1 MNGVLNLVLLANGGF
16 VRARSALLTVR
27 TAEAWISLVR
37 AALLSTLI
45 PAVWMGIIPVEQ
57 AAVNG
62 VLLLL
67 GGYILFLAFGPPW
80 LPLLRKTDLIITLD
94 IVVITIVVLISG
106 GTDSPF
112 LYLYYL
118 TILEAAARL
127 NLRQAVAASV
137 AITAIIVLLW
147 IHGGVAEFVQVVQQF
162 RLGAF
167 IAGGFFLALFLGL
180 LVQEHNTTQQRL
192 ITYDVTL
199 EGLSRALDL
208 RDKETEGH
216 SQRVTELAVRLAEA
230 MGLPKKQLT
239 YVRWGALLHDI
250 GKMGIPDAILLKPA
264 RLTEDEWEI
273 MRRHPVYA
281 YELLS
286 PIPYLRLLLDIPY
299 CHHEKWDGTGYP
311 RGLKGENIPL
321 TARIFAIADVW
332 DALRS
337 DRPYRPAWPAHKAR
351 EYIKEQS
358 NKHFDPHVVDA
369 FLSLVGEEE
378 GARSVSAPP
387 QSAA

>member
-1 MNGVLNLVLLANGGF
+1 MNFAVLANGGF
-16 VRARSALLTVR
+16 LRARSALLTVR

-45 PAVWMGIIPVEQ
+45 PAVWLGVIPVAQ
-57 AAVNG
+57 PAVNG
-62 VLLLL
+62 ILLLL
-67 GGYILFLAFGPPW
+67 GGYIIVLSFVPVW
-80 LPLLRKTDLIITLD
+80 LPLLRKTDLIIALD
-94 IVVITIVVLISG
+94 ILVITLVVLISG
-106 GTDSPF
+106 QTESPF

-137 AITAIIVLLW
+137 AITGIIVLLW
-147 IHGGVAEFVQVVQQF
+147 IQGGVAEFVQSVQQF

-192 ITYDVTL
+192 VTYDVTL

-216 SQRVTELAVRLAEA
+216 SQRVTYLAVRLAEA
-230 MGLPKKQLT
+230 MGVPKKELA
-239 YVRWGALLHDI
+239 YIRWGALLHDI

-264 RLTEDEWEI
+264 RLTEEEWAI

-286 PIPYLRLLLDIPY
+286 PIPYLRALLDIPY

-311 RGLKGENIPL
+311 RGLKSEEIPL
-321 TARIFAIADVW
+321 TARIFAVADVW

-337 DRPYRPAWPAHKAR
+337 DRPYRPAWSAQKAR
-351 EYIKEQS
+351 EYIREQS
-358 NKHFDPHVVDA
+358 GTHFDPQVVEV
-369 FLSLVGEEE
+369 FLRLIAVEDNT
-378 GARSVSAPP
+378 RQVSAPP
-387 QSAA
+387 RTAA

>member
-1 MNGVLNLVLLANGGF
+1 MNFAVLANGGF
-16 VRARSALLTVR
+16 LRARSALLTVR

-45 PAVWMGIIPVEQ
+45 PAVWLGVIPIAHPE
-57 AAVNG
+57 VNAI
-62 VLLLL
+62 LLLL
-67 GGYILFLAFGPPW
+67 GGYIIVLSFGPVW
-80 LPLLRKTDLIITLD
+80 VPLLRKTDLIIALD
-94 IVVITIVVLISG
+94 ILVITLVVLISG
-106 GTDSPF
+106 QTESPF

-137 AITAIIVLLW
+137 AITGIIVLLW
-147 IHGGVAEFVQVVQQF
+147 IQGGVAEFVQSVQQF

-192 ITYDVTL
+192 VTYDVTL

-216 SQRVTELAVRLAEA
+216 SQRVTTLAVRLADA
-230 MGLPKKQLT
+230 MGVPKKELA
-239 YVRWGALLHDI
+239 YIRWGALLHDI

-264 RLTEDEWEI
+264 RLTEDEWAI

-286 PIPYLRLLLDIPY
+286 PIPYLRALLDIPY

-311 RGLKGENIPL
+311 RGLKGEAIPL
-321 TARIFAIADVW
+321 TARIFAVADVW

-337 DRPYRPAWPAHKAR
+337 DRPYRPAWPAQKAR
-351 EYIKEQS
+351 EYIREQS
-358 NKHFDPHVVDA
+358 GTHFDPQVVEA
-369 FLSLVGEEE
+369 FLRLIAVEDS
-378 GARSVSAPP
+378 RQVSAPP
-387 QSAA
+387 RTAA

>member
-1 MNGVLNLVLLANGGF
+1 VVLANGGF

-45 PAVWMGIIPVEQ
+45 PAVWLGIIPVYQ
-57 AAVNG
+57 PAVNG

-67 GGYILFLAFGPPW
+67 GGYIIVLAFGPVWVPW
-80 LPLLRKTDLIITLD
+80 LRKSDLIISMD
-94 IVVITIVVLISG
+94 IFVITLVVLISG
-106 GTDSPF
+106 TTDSPF

-127 NLRQAVAASV
+127 NLRQAVAASI
-137 AITAIIVLLW
+137 AITGIIVLLW
-147 IHGGVAEFVQVVQQF
+147 VQGGGVAEFVQSVQQF

-180 LVQEHNTTQQRL
+180 LVQEHNTTRQRL
-192 ITYDVTL
+192 VTYDVTL

-230 MGLPKKQLT
+230 MGVFKRELQ

-264 RLTEDEWEI
+264 RLTEEEWTI

-286 PIPYLRLLLDIPY
+286 PIPYLRALLDIPY

-311 RGLKGENIPL
+311 RGLKGEEIPL

-351 EYIKEQS
+351 EYIREQS
-358 NKHFDPHVVDA
+358 GKHFDPRVVEV
-369 FLSLVGEEE
+369 FLQIVEEE
-378 GARSVSAPP
+378 GVSQLTAPP
-387 QSAA
+387 RSAA

>member
-1 MNGVLNLVLLANGGF
+1 MNFAVLANGGF
-16 VRARSALLTVR
+16 LRARSALLTVR

-45 PAVWMGIIPVEQ
+45 PAVWLGVIPVAQ
-57 AAVNG
+57 PAVNG
-62 VLLLL
+62 ILLLL
-67 GGYILFLAFGPPW
+67 GGYIIVLSFVPVW
-80 LPLLRKTDLIITLD
+80 LPLLRKTDLIIALD
-94 IVVITIVVLISG
+94 ILVITLVVLISG
-106 GTDSPF
+106 QTESPF

-137 AITAIIVLLW
+137 AITGIIVLLW
-147 IHGGVAEFVQVVQQF
+147 IQGGVAEFVQSVQQF

-192 ITYDVTL
+192 VTYDVTL

-216 SQRVTELAVRLAEA
+216 SQRVTHLAVRLAEA
-230 MGLPKKQLT
+230 MGVPKKELA
-239 YVRWGALLHDI
+239 YIRWGALLHDI

-264 RLTEDEWEI
+264 RLTEEEWAI

-286 PIPYLRLLLDIPY
+286 PIPYLRALLDIPY

-311 RGLKGENIPL
+311 RGLKSEEIPL
-321 TARIFAIADVW
+321 TARIFAVADVW

-337 DRPYRPAWPAHKAR
+337 DRPYRPAWSAQKAR
-351 EYIKEQS
+351 EYIREQS
-358 NKHFDPHVVDA
+358 GTHFDPQVVEV
-369 FLSLVGEEE
+369 FLRLIAVEDNT
-378 GARSVSAPP
+378 RQVSAPP
-387 QSAA
+387 RTAA

>member
-1 MNGVLNLVLLANGGF
+1 MNVAVLANGGF
-16 VRARSALLTVR
+16 LRARSALLTVR

-45 PAVWMGIIPVEQ
+45 PAVWLGMIPVAHPE
-57 AAVNG
+57 VNAI
-62 VLLLL
+62 LLLL
-67 GGYILFLAFGPPW
+67 GGYIIVLSFGPVW
-80 LPLLRKTDLIITLD
+80 VPLLRKTDLIIALD
-94 IVVITIVVLISG
+94 ILVITLVVLISG
-106 GTDSPF
+106 QTESPF

-137 AITAIIVLLW
+137 AITGIIVLLW
-147 IHGGVAEFVQVVQQF
+147 IQGGVAEFVQSVQQF

-192 ITYDVTL
+192 VTYDVTL

-216 SQRVTELAVRLAEA
+216 SQRVTTLAVRLADA
-230 MGLPKKQLT
+230 MGVPKKELA
-239 YVRWGALLHDI
+239 YIRWGALLHDI

-264 RLTEDEWEI
+264 RLTEEEWAI

-311 RGLKGENIPL
+311 RGLKGEAIPL
-321 TARIFAIADVW
+321 TARIFAVADVW

-337 DRPYRPAWPAHKAR
+337 DRPYRPAWPAQKAR
-351 EYIKEQS
+351 EYIREQS
-358 NKHFDPHVVDA
+358 GTHFDPQVVEA
-369 FLSLVGEEE
+369 FLRLIAMEDS
-378 GARSVSAPP
+378 RQVSAPP
-387 QSAA
+387 RTAA

>member
-1 MNGVLNLVLLANGGF
+1 MNFAVLANGGF
-16 VRARSALLTVR
+16 LRARSALLTVR

-45 PAVWMGIIPVEQ
+45 PAVWLGVIPV
-57 AAVNG
+57 AHPAVNAIL
-62 VLLLL
+62 VLL
-67 GGYILFLAFGPPW
+67 GGYIILLSFGPVW
-80 LPLLRKTDLIITLD
+80 MPLLRKTDLIIALD
-94 IVVITIVVLISG
+94 ILVITLVVLISG
-106 GTDSPF
+106 QTESPF

-137 AITAIIVLLW
+137 AITGIIVLLW
-147 IHGGVAEFVQVVQQF
+147 IQGGVAEFVQSVQQF

-192 ITYDVTL
+192 VTYDVTL

-216 SQRVTELAVRLAEA
+216 SQRVTTLAVRLAEA
-230 MGLPKKQLT
+230 MGVPKKELA
-239 YVRWGALLHDI
+239 YIRWGALLHDI

-264 RLTEDEWEI
+264 RLTEEEWAI

-286 PIPYLRLLLDIPY
+286 PIPYLRALLDIPY

-311 RGLKGENIPL
+311 RGLKGEAIPL
-321 TARIFAIADVW
+321 TARIFAVADVW

-337 DRPYRPAWPAHKAR
+337 DRPYRPAWPAQKAR
-351 EYIKEQS
+351 EYIREQS
-358 NKHFDPHVVDA
+358 GTHFDPQVVDV
-369 FLSLVGEEE
+369 FLRLIAMEDS
-378 GARSVSAPP
+378 RQVSAPP
-387 QSAA
+387 RTAA